1 MKTVAFVPV
10 KLVNMRTPGKNLKP
24 FSDGTPLIHFV
35 QNELLKIK
43 SEGLIDDV
51 YVFCSSEDIK
61 PYLLDGVNLLI
72 RPSYLDNQ
80 ETKGT
85 DIYSAFVNM
94 IDADIY
100 VLAHA
105 TSPFVAAN
113 HIKDCIEHVASESY
127 DSAFC
132 AKKIQNFLWKDDKP
146 LNFVLNDPPRTQDMI
161 PIFMELSTAYVFTR
175 ETFLQYNSRSGVKP
189 YICEC
194 SEIEAI
200 DIDFPEDFD
209 LANVVYTHLL
219 KK

>member
-1 MKTVAFVPV
+1 MKIVAFVPV

-24 FSDGTPLIHFV
+24 FSDGTPLISFV
-35 QNELLKIK
+35 QIELLKIK
-43 SEGLIDDV
+43 KEGIIDEV
-51 YVFCSSEDIK
+51 YIFCSSEDIE
-61 PYLLDGVNLLI
+61 PYLLDGVQLLI
-72 RPSYLDNQ
+72 RPSYLDEQ
-80 ETKGT
+80 ATKGT

-94 IDADIY
+94 VDADIY

-105 TSPFVAAN
+105 TSPFVTAN
-113 HIKDCIEHVASESY
+113 HIKDCIEHVAMGKF

-146 LNFVLNDPPRTQDMI
+146 LNFVLNDPPRTQDMS
-161 PIFMELSTAYVFTR
+161 PIFMELSTAYVFTKG
-175 ETFLQYNSRSGVKP
+175 TFELYNSRSGIKP

-200 DIDFPEDFD
+200 DIDFPEDFN
-209 LANVVYTHLL
+209 LADVVYTHLL